1 VWARFCAVLQK
12 DNRRSHFVMLI
23 DKICRGV
30 LAVETDCGV
39 RYVQPAL
46 AERIR
51 LLWTFRNFSLLPE
64 EVLNRNER
72 ALIDSLCQK
81 GKFLVN
87 GNGRGDLSLHCIGTV
102 ERAAP
107 RQARRVPPRPA
118 RMRASGALPR
128 AS

>member
-1 VWARFCAVLQK
+1 
-12 DNRRSHFVMLI
+12 MLI

-39 RYVQPAL
+39 RYIQPAL
-46 AERIR
+46 IERIR
-51 LLWTFRNFSLLPE
+51 LLWTFRNFHLLPE
-64 EVLNRNER
+64 EVLHRHER
-72 ALIDSLCQK
+72 ALIDSLCRK

-102 ERAAP
+102 ERAVP
-107 RQARRVPPRPA
+107 RQARPVPPRPA
-118 RMRASGALPR
+118 RMQHTSGALPR

>member
-1 VWARFCAVLQK
+1 
-12 DNRRSHFVMLI
+12 MLI
-23 DKICRGV
+23 DKLCRGV

-51 LLWTFRNFSLLPE
+51 LLWTFRNFTLLPE
-64 EVLNRNER
+64 EVLNRRER

-87 GNGRGDLSLHCIGTV
+87 GNGHGDLSLHCIGTV
-102 ERAAP
+102 ERTVP
-107 RQARRVPPRPA
+107 RHAKRLPPRPA
-118 RMRASGALPR
+118 RLQATGALPR

>member
-1 VWARFCAVLQK
+1 
-12 DNRRSHFVMLI
+12 MLI

-39 RYVQPAL
+39 RYIQPAL
-46 AERIR
+46 LERIR
-51 LLWTFRNFSLLPE
+51 LLWTFRNFPLLPE
-64 EVLNRNER
+64 QVLNRHER
-72 ALIDSLCQK
+72 ALIDALCQK

-102 ERAAP
+102 ERAVP
-107 RQARRVPPRPA
+107 RQSRPAPPRPA
-118 RMRASGALPR
+118 RMQQTSGALPR